1 MSMQMLDSS
10 QNLVKTGFDRLAK
23 NIELSLV
30 DYTSVSRGQA
40 SIETYLGNYITTFTT
55 VLPGAFAR
63 NTMVSPLK
71 ETVVDLLVL
80 FNQKHSSTFL
90 PGDLLNKLYVTLS
103 AKYPGTTIEEKTGS
117 VYVPIENFKFR
128 VQPGFITQ
136 QNRYL
141 VPAPNWN
148 DWVVYDTTG
157 YKEQFSKANI
167 EHGGKLLH
175 LVRMLKTWNHLSG
188 KAFDGYFLELLVKD
202 VLDRHEIISYQ
213 AAINYIF
220 KAIFSDVALRK
231 HDPANQ
237 SMLVEG
243 LHNLEGVVNAM
254 LHVKSSYLV
263 TKEAIQ
269 FETEGNMRSALSSWG
284 QLFPHHFPG

>member
-1 MSMQMLDSS
+1 MQMLDSS

-71 ETVVDLLVL
+71 DSEVDLLVL

-103 AKYPGTTIEEKTGS
+103 AKFPGTTFDENTES
-117 VYVPIENFKFR
+117 VYVPVENFSFR
-128 VQPGFITQ
+128 VQPGFITD
-136 QNRYL
+136 QNHYL
-141 VPAPNWN
+141 VPAPSWN
-148 DWVVYDTTG
+148 DWVEYDALG
-157 YKEQFSKANI
+157 YKDQFSRANLK
-167 EHGGKLLH
+167 HGGKLLNV
-175 LVRMLKTWNHLSG
+175 VRMLKTWNHLSG

-202 VLDRHEIISYQ
+202 VLDNHEIISYQ
-213 AAINYIF
+213 AAINFIF

-237 SMLVEG
+237 SLQVVG
-243 LHNLEGVVNAM
+243 LHNLDNIANAM
-254 LHVKSSYLV
+254 VHVENSYFV

-269 FETEGNMRSALSSWG
+269 FEAEGNMRTALSSWR
-284 QLFPHHFPG
+284 QLFPHHFPD

>member
-1 MSMQMLDSS
+1 MQMLDSS

-71 ETVVDLLVL
+71 DSEVDLLVL

-103 AKYPGTTIEEKTGS
+103 AKFPGTTFDENTES
-117 VYVPIENFKFR
+117 VYVPVENFSFR
-128 VQPGFITQ
+128 VQPGFITD
-136 QNRYL
+136 QNHYL
-141 VPAPNWN
+141 VPASSWN
-148 DWVVYDTTG
+148 DWVEYDALG
-157 YKEQFSKANI
+157 YKDQFSRANLK
-167 EHGGKLLH
+167 HGGKLLNV
-175 LVRMLKTWNHLSG
+175 VRMLKTWNHLSG

-202 VLDRHEIISYQ
+202 VLDNHEIISYQ
-213 AAINYIF
+213 AAINFIF

-237 SMLVEG
+237 SLQVVG
-243 LHNLEGVVNAM
+243 LHNLDNIANAM
-254 LHVKSSYLV
+254 VHVENSYFV

-269 FETEGNMRSALSSWG
+269 FEAEGNMRTALSSWR
-284 QLFPHHFPG
+284 QLFPHHFPD

>member
-1 MSMQMLDSS
+1 MQMLDSS

-71 ETVVDLLVL
+71 DSEVDLLVL

-103 AKYPGTTIEEKTGS
+103 AKFPGTTFDENTES
-117 VYVPIENFKFR
+117 VYVPVENFSFR
-128 VQPGFITQ
+128 VQPGFITD
-136 QNRYL
+136 QNHYL
-141 VPAPNWN
+141 VPAPSWN
-148 DWVVYDTTG
+148 DWVEYDALG
-157 YKEQFSKANI
+157 YKDQFSRANLK
-167 EHGGKLLH
+167 HGGKLLNV
-175 LVRMLKTWNHLSG
+175 VRMLKTWNHLSG

-202 VLDRHEIISYQ
+202 VLDNHEIISYQ
-213 AAINYIF
+213 AAINFIF

-237 SMLVEG
+237 SLQVVG
-243 LHNLEGVVNAM
+243 LHNLDNIANAM
-254 LHVKSSYLV
+254 VHVKNSYFV

-269 FETEGNMRSALSSWG
+269 FEAEGNMRTALSSWR
-284 QLFPHHFPG
+284 QLFPHHFPD